1 MSSVIDM
8 GWSWRSTGTRRDNNH
23 RQRQQ
28 NSLSNAPNQ
37 DSTENMSSNNSTRNM
52 QNDPQ
57 LLETHLHTHRRASSD
72 CCLHQI
78 DGRPHHKLHN
88 TSAVDSL
95 VDMRLPLRT
104 SNSSSSTGVNSISRP
119 VTPLA
124 ISRPNSPLLGA
135 LLQDLRRAV
144 SPTSSSDAVTPTS
157 SLRPVTP
164 VLGSSS
170 TSYCP
175 QIHPHCAH
183 LHPLHDLPGN
193 RSSSRASVPEILV
206 SDDYGS
212 PSSSTGSSPL
222 SGDSGLE
229 GGYTLRKKNHEDLH
243 QSSSRRR
250 SPMTGRRGVGTEGGT
265 NTPPTSSS
273 SSGTTPLQGRARAH
287 TSVPLSGTSV
297 SSPFTDDIHSSNE
310 DGDLDGGGM
319 SSAISNGSGDGADIL
334 RGGSTDTAD
343 EADSSRPG
351 QQHLA
356 DRMKELSEALQAKML
371 KTRDLIKQE
380 QKARDDNVNEYLK
393 CAASADKLQISRIKA
408 VFEKKN
414 QKSATSIQHLQ
425 KKLDTYQK
433 RLLDLQTHGL
443 ATQHRQPKEV
453 LRDMGQGLKSGLISK
468 PREFAHLLKNKFGSV
483 DNIKEILSDED
494 RDEEKT
500 HHGSATLP
508 PGVSLSS
515 ISPNT
520 VASAT
525 AAVATNCILQ
535 QSATASQILPINI
548 NSSGG
553 GGHHSGGGGGGGSSG
568 GGGGSGGGVPS
579 EEDSE
584 CNSSLTSESI
594 PGLAHHTH
602 HLHHHQHLASPRA
615 VTNQNFCVQDGSGV
629 DLGGYLA
636 MEHILSATHETRS
649 EMERLREEIDTIKSA
664 FLVETSALHERLNE
678 ERTRVEQLEQ
688 QVNDLTELHQNEMEN
703 LKTTMTDMEEKVQ
716 YQSEER
722 VRDLQE
728 MLENY
733 HTRISRMEH
742 QQAQQQQQFLTLE
755 GLENSNARALFVKL
769 INILLTIL
777 QVLLLMVA
785 TAMNIV
791 APLLQTRGRLITT
804 ILVLFVCV
812 FLYIQMPDLKESFW
826 TLTGKYSWLMSW

>member
-1 MSSVIDM
+1 M
-8 GWSWRSTGTRRDNNH
+8 RR
-23 RQRQQ
+23 
-28 NSLSNAPNQ
+28 
-37 DSTENMSSNNSTRNM
+37 T
-52 QNDPQ
+52 
-57 LLETHLHTHRRASSD
+57 
-72 CCLHQI
+72 
-78 DGRPHHKLHN
+78 
-88 TSAVDSL
+88 
-95 VDMRLPLRT
+95 
-104 SNSSSSTGVNSISRP
+104 
-119 VTPLA
+119 TPK
-124 ISRPNSPLLGA
+124 
-135 LLQDLRRAV
+135 
-144 SPTSSSDAVTPTS
+144 
-157 SLRPVTP
+157 
-164 VLGSSS
+164 
-170 TSYCP
+170 
-175 QIHPHCAH
+175 
-183 LHPLHDLPGN
+183 
-193 RSSSRASVPEILV
+193 
-206 SDDYGS
+206 
-212 PSSSTGSSPL
+212 
-222 SGDSGLE
+222 
-229 GGYTLRKKNHEDLH
+229 KKNHEDLH

-380 QKARDDNVNEYLK
+380 QKARDATNTALKIYKKYNVNEYLK

-453 LRDMGQGLKSGLISK
+453 LRDMGQGLNLKCRAMSSVSLDALLRSGLISK

-548 NSSGG
+548 NSSSGG

-615 VTNQNFCVQDGSGV
+615 VTNQDGSGV

-688 QVNDLTELHQNEMEN
+688 QVRT
-703 LKTTMTDMEEKVQ
+703 
-716 YQSEER
+716 
-722 VRDLQE
+722 
-728 MLENY
+728 
-733 HTRISRMEH
+733 
-742 QQAQQQQQFLTLE
+742 
-755 GLENSNARALFVKL
+755 
-769 INILLTIL
+769 
-777 QVLLLMVA
+777 
-785 TAMNIV
+785 
-791 APLLQTRGRLITT
+791 
-804 ILVLFVCV
+804 
-812 FLYIQMPDLKESFW
+812 
-826 TLTGKYSWLMSW
+826 